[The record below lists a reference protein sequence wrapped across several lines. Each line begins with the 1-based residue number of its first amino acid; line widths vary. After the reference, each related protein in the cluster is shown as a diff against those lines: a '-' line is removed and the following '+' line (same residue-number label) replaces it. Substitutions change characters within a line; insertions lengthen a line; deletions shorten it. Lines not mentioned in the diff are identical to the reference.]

1 MISATAVAFFA
12 ACKPDPV
19 YPEECP
25 REDAAALQAA
35 FEADSLGV
43 VRSGACD
50 AHERVV
56 DRLRALGWDRLS
68 AIEEADKR
76 MARVPFRP
84 LSEGTGRKGNETS
97 KR

>member
-1 MISATAVAFFA
+1 MISATAVALFA

-56 DRLRALGWDRLS
+56 DCPAWREVRDFYRGAMRQWALCGGQ
-68 AIEEADKR
+68 
-76 MARVPFRP
+76 P
-84 LSEGTGRKGNETS
+84 
-97 KR
+97 